1 MTVIIDLPFADRY
14 PRLFKV
20 GKLALFVLAS
30 FILALAWFVSKLI
43 IDGSLTKNLAWL
55 NLLGAILLLFSVFIG
70 GYRNFCILLVKT
82 SGRFM
87 IPKVWRSE
95 TFRWASWYMV
105 AYFSVVGSYAISLG
119 MEQFFPI
126 LIAHFMFYPI
136 LVFRW
141 MVSVGIGVAFKKR
154 GALS

>member
-43 IDGSLTKNLAWL
+43 IDGSLTKNLARL

-70 GYRNFCILLVKT
+70 GYRNFCIVIAT
-82 SGRFM
+82 PSGGSM
-87 IPKVWRSE
+87 IPKARRTEPS
-95 TFRWASWYMV
+95 RHAPWYLV
-105 AYFSVVGSYAISLG
+105 AC
-119 MEQFFPI
+119 
-126 LIAHFMFYPI
+126 
-136 LVFRW
+136 
-141 MVSVGIGVAFKKR
+141 
-154 GALS
+154 